1 MGMRDQIRRRYEG
14 WKKPFDALWK
24 WAMRPKKAQQ
34 KSNRFKA
41 LRAWTW
47 DKIHLARKHKLGT
60 VREWQ
65 KRRRVYAKK
74 AAFFQKR
81 ADKHQEQNE
90 QEAET
95 TSGVASPE
103 RPWNPYRKPLAAW
116 MVPKVDAAY
125 NKGWRGTLTSGWR
138 SPAYSTQLCYS
149 MCGAP
154 TCPGTCAGA
163 G

>member
-24 WAMRPKKAQQ
+24 WATRPKKAQQ

-65 KRRRVYAKK
+65 KRRRIYAKK
-74 AAFFQKR
+74 AAFFQRR
-81 ADKHQEQNE
+81 ADKHQEQNQ
-90 QEAET
+90 QEAT
-95 TSGVASPE
+95 NTSGVALPD
-103 RPWNPYRKPLAAW
+103 RPWNP
-116 MVPKVDAAY
+116 
-125 NKGWRGTLTSGWR
+125 
-138 SPAYSTQLCYS
+138 
-149 MCGAP
+149 
-154 TCPGTCAGA
+154 
-163 G
+163 